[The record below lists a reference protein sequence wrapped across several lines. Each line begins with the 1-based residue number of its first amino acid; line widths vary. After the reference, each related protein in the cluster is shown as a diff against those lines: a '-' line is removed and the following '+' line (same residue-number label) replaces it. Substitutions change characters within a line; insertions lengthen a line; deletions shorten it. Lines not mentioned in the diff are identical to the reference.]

1 MSRKCSACRLSL
13 PADAVYCHECGRRVE
28 EGKRRKL
35 LFSLVLAL
43 ALTVTTAA
51 YVQWTAATSSTE
63 SWAKELR
70 AAGFNAV
77 ADSLYVVVD
86 TRGLDVA
93 DFDRLLTFLKKAVR
107 MALVRDVSYGLEP
120 ARAEVV
126 AKAVRSIAGVE
137 DVVYDGRRL
146 IIYVSEPTAY
156 QLYRVFSATQNVN
169 VTVIILTEKI

>member
-1 MSRKCSACRLSL
+1 MRRCSACRLSL
-13 PADAVYCHECGRRVE
+13 PADAFYCHECGRRVE

-77 ADSLYVVVD
+77 ADGGYVVVD

-93 DFDRLLTFLKKAVR
+93 DFDRLLAFLKTGMR
-107 MALVRDVSYGLEP
+107 MALVRDVPDGVEP
-120 ARAEVV
+120 AMAEVV
-126 AKAVRSIAGVE
+126 AKVVRSVEGVE
-137 DVVYDGRRL
+137 DVVYDGGAL
-146 IIYVSEPTAY
+146 TVYMSHPTGY
-156 QLYRVFSATQNVN
+156 QLYRVFKTAESVYTI
-169 VTVIILTEKI
+169 VIILPEKI